1 MTEQTTEFVTEFAAE
16 ATTEFFSEPIT
27 EMAAEIAQNPSSH
40 GIVDQIKDSVHVFA
54 ENIVNFVGIP
64 TIYADYLYVLL
75 ISMLPIIEL
84 RGAIP
89 VAAVM
94 QLNPI
99 ISYIV
104 SIVGNM
110 LPVPFI
116 LLFITRFCEL
126 MKKVKYLNKLPLWLE
141 KKVAKN
147 EGKIT
152 KYKNWG
158 LFIFVAIPLPGTGAW
173 TGALVAAFLG
183 YKFKDAIFSI
193 LAGVLA
199 AGVIMTA
206 GSFGLVEFITGLFS

>member
-1 MTEQTTEFVTEFAAE
+1 MTEQTTEFISEVVTEAA
-16 ATTEFFSEPIT
+16 TEIT
-27 EMAAEIAQNPSSH
+27 QSSSH
-40 GIVDQIKDSVHVFA
+40 GIVDQIKDSVHLFA
-54 ENIVNFVGIP
+54 ENIVTSLGFAP
-64 TIYADYLYVLL
+64 IYADYFYVFL

-94 QLNPI
+94 GLNPF
-99 ISYIV
+99 ISYTV
-104 SIVGNM
+104 SIIGNI

-141 KKVAKN
+141 KKVQKN

-183 YKFKDAIFSI
+183 YKFKDAFLTI
-193 LAGVLA
+193 LAGVIT

-206 GSFGLVEFITGLFS
+206 GSFGLVEFITGLFN

>member
-1 MTEQTTEFVTEFAAE
+1 MVE
-16 ATTEFFSEPIT
+16 
-27 EMAAEIAQNPSSH
+27 
-40 GIVDQIKDSVHVFA
+40 QIKEFIHSKAVLIVTALGFSAAAANYVYVF
-54 ENIVNFVGIP
+54 V
-64 TIYADYLYVLL
+64 

-89 VAAVM
+89 VAAALN
-94 QLNPI
+94 LNPV

-104 SIVGNM
+104 SVIGNM

-116 LLFITRFCEL
+116 LLFVTHFCTL
-126 MKKVKYLNKLPLWLE
+126 LKKVKYLNKIPLWLE

-158 LFIFVAIPLPGTGAW
+158 LLIFVAIPLPGTGAW

-183 YKFKDAIFSI
+183 YKFKDAFINI
-193 LAGVLA
+193 LAGVLV
-199 AGVIMTA
+199 AGVIMTCA
-206 GSFGLVEFITGLFS
+206 SYGLFELIFKLF